1 MDNPEIP
8 QNPQDPQLPQTQ
20 QATTDSDQGK
30 TIAIISYLTWL
41 GWIIALVMHSSN
53 KSSLGAYHLRQTLML
68 HLTAIGFYILQ
79 FILFFAGGF
88 LGFIIWIAWVGLL
101 VLWVMGFISAIN
113 GEEKPIPVIGAKA
126 NEWFGNAFK

>member
-1 MDNPEIP
+1 MDNPET
-8 QNPQDPQLPQTQ
+8 PQDPQPSQTPQV
-20 QATTDSDQGK
+20 TTGSDQGK

-53 KSSLGAYHLRQTLML
+53 KSSIGAYHLRQTLML
-68 HLTAIGFYILQ
+68 HLTAIAFYILQ

-88 LGFIIWIAWVGLL
+88 LGFIIWIAWIGLL

-113 GEEKPIPVIGAKA
+113 GEEKPIPLIGEKA
-126 NEWFGNAFK
+126 NEWFGGAFK